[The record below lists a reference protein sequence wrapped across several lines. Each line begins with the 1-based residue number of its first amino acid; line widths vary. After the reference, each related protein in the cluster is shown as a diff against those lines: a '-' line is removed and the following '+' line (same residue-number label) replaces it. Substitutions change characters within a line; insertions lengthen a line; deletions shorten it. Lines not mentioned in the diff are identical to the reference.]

1 VFKIVSEA
9 SRFVCI
15 AGSRLAGGQCC
26 RLVLSGFRDFPL
38 SGFPEIL
45 VSWFREKACGRW
57 PMSIPPKL
65 HNAAPHRLLPENE
78 ISSYRI

>member
-38 SGFPEIL
+38 SGFLEIL
-45 VSWFREKACGRW
+45 ISSFREKVCGTMPVWYTTR
-57 PMSIPPKL
+57 PRPFY
-65 HNAAPHRLLPENE
+65 RLLPENE